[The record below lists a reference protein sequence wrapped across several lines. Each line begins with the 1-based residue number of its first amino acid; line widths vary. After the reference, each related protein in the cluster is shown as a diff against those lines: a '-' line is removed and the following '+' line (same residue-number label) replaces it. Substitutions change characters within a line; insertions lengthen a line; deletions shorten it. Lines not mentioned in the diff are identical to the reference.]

1 MLRIDRQDG
10 IATLTL
16 ERPEV
21 GNAIDDAL
29 IARFAE
35 ALAACGADAAVRAV
49 VVTGAG
55 RVFSAGADL
64 RWMRRMRDAGTA
76 ANRDDARRTQRL
88 FAAIAALPRP
98 VVARVNG
105 PARGGG
111 VGLLAAADVVVASA
125 EAHFAFTEVRV
136 GIVPATIAPFVIA
149 RVGAARA
156 RRLFCTGE
164 TFGAADALAWGLVDR
179 VVPPAELDA
188 AVAGVVADLLKG
200 APGAIAEAKRLVA
213 DLAAADPAAVPELTA
228 DLIARLREGEE
239 GQEGMAAFL
248 EKRPPRWTV
257 RAP

>member
-1 MLRIDRQDG
+1 MLRTERDG
-10 IATLTL
+10 PVATIVLD
-16 ERPEV
+16 RPEI

-29 IARFAE
+29 IARFAD
-35 ALAACGADAAVRAV
+35 ALAAAAADAAVRV
-49 VVTGAG
+49 VVLTGAG

-64 RWMRRMRDAGTA
+64 NWMRRMRDAGSEG
-76 ANRDDARRTQRL
+76 NRDDARRTQRL
-88 FAAIAALPRP
+88 FATIAELPKP

-125 EAHFAFTEVRV
+125 QAHFAFTEVRV

-149 RVGAARA
+149 RVGATRA

-179 VVPPAELDA
+179 VVEPAELDG
-188 AVAGVVADLLKG
+188 AVKAVVADLLKG
-200 APGAIAEAKRLVA
+200 APGAIAEAKRLVR
-213 DLAAADPAAVPELTA
+213 DLALAEPSGVPALTA
-228 DLIARLREGEE
+228 DLIARLRAAEE

-248 EKRPPRWTV
+248 DKRPPRW
-257 RAP
+257 AS